1 MTLATLISK
10 GQAKN
15 KPASAVKGIIKTT
28 KTVTLEEMDE
38 AIRARAG
45 QS

>member
-1 MTLATLISK
+1 MTVETLTSK

-15 KPASAVKGIIKTT
+15 KSASALKGIIKTT